1 MKKFFIAAIAL
12 LASVTG
18 VKAEENVTLPASGDF
33 SVEVQFNPFGNDFDT
48 FGLDNMKLKGRYF
61 FGDQDAVRM
70 GLGFGVNSN
79 KVTPNPEGVGNEKD
93 VNNTQRIGN
102 FAIDLGY
109 ERHFVKKGRI
119 DLYAG
124 AGLGFAMQNS
134 CDTEKFYSNNEQ
146 CTKKTFNKNSYTTFD
161 VNAFSGIDFYVYK
174 GLYLGAEIGVKIGF
188 KTIPG
193 QYTKGEFSSISGTWS
208 NDIKSKKGAK
218 STNLNLATY
227 VVPALRIG
235 WTF

>member
-1 MKKFFIAAIAL
+1 MKKFLIAAAAL
-12 LASVTG
+12 LASVAG
-18 VKAEENVTLPASGDF
+18 VRAEENVTLPTSGDF
-33 SVEVQFNPFGNDFDT
+33 SVEVQFNPFSNDFKT

-61 FGDQDAVRM
+61 FGNQDALRI
-70 GLGFGVNSN
+70 GLGFGVDSE
-79 KVTPNPEGVGNEKD
+79 KVTPNPDGDGHLKD
-93 VNNTQRIGN
+93 ANNTQRIGK

-109 ERHFVKKGRI
+109 ERHFIKKGRI
-119 DLYAG
+119 DLYGG
-124 AGLGFAMQNS
+124 AGLGLALQTS
-134 CDTEKFYSNNEQ
+134 CNTEKSYSGNELRTQ
-146 CTKKTFNKNSYTTFD
+146 KLYNQDSYTLFD

-174 GLYLGAEIGVKIGF
+174 GLYLGAEIGVKVGF

-193 QYTKGEFSSISGTWS
+193 KYTKGGYTDNGNWS
-208 NDIKSKKGAK
+208 DNVESKKGAK